1 MKANNRNQAVNV
13 LAQYEYQS
21 LRFDNEH
28 YLALSHFVVRLQ
40 FAQRKNYQAFYRQ
53 VELNLFAPHRKKVP
67 QQRLKQAPK

>member
-13 LAQYEYQS
+13 LVQYEYQS

-28 YLALSHFVVRLQ
+28 YLAPSHFVVRLQ

>member
-28 YLALSHFVVRLQ
+28 YLAPSHFVVRLQ

-67 QQRLKQAPK
+67 LQHLK